1 MKMFITGGAG
11 FIGSNLA
18 EMLVKKNHEVI
29 VLDNFFL
36 GREENLNAIRN
47 KITLVKG
54 DIRDLDLLLK
64 ITKNVDVIFN
74 QAAASSR
81 PMFIKD
87 LKDAL
92 SINIDGFVN
101 VMNAA
106 KENNI
111 RRVVYASTSSLYGS
125 NKPPLNEGMK
135 MSPVNFYASS
145 KLMNEHIA
153 SGFSTEHGI
162 ETVGLRYMSVYG
174 PREEGKGEYANLVS
188 QFLWSMKKNERP
200 VIYGDGKQTRDFVY
214 VKDVCQANILAAT
227 VKKKMSGEVFNVGTG
242 KSTSLNDAVS
252 MINSILGKSITPKY
266 VKNIVKNY
274 INTQQADISKI
285 KKELGYSH
293 EYDLKKG
300 IKEIISISQS
310 KP

>member
-1 MKMFITGGAG
+1 MKMLVTGGAG

-18 EMLVKKNHEVI
+18 ETLVKKGHEVI

-36 GREENLNAIRN
+36 GREQNLRTIRN

-54 DIRDLDLLLK
+54 DIRNIELVSKTAKD
-64 ITKNVDVIFN
+64 VDIIFN

-81 PMFIKD
+81 PMFLKD

-92 SINIDGFVN
+92 SVNIDGFVN
-101 VMNAA
+101 VLNAA
-106 KENNI
+106 KENNV
-111 RRVVYASTSSLYGS
+111 RRVVYASTSSLYGN
-125 NKPPLNEGMK
+125 NKPPLNEAMK
-135 MSPVNFYASS
+135 IEPVNFYASS

-153 SGFSTEHGI
+153 CEFSTEHGI

-174 PREEGKGEYANLVS
+174 AREEGKGEYANLVS
-188 QFLWSMKKNERP
+188 QFLWSMQKNEQP

-227 VKKKMSGEVFNVGTG
+227 ARKKLLGEVFNVGTG
-242 KSTSLNDAVS
+242 KSTSLNDTVS
-252 MINSILGKSITPKY
+252 TLNSILRKNIRPMY
-266 VKNIVKNY
+266 VKNTVKNY
-274 INTQQADISKI
+274 IYAQQADITKI
-285 KKELGYSH
+285 KKILGYAP

-300 IKEIISISQS
+300 VKEVVLSN
-310 KP
+310 